1 LGFYVSQHPV
11 DKKFVA
17 KQYLTIFK
25 LSNAQNNKPILVQ
38 FDKVKQIRT
47 KNGQNMAFV
56 TLNDGIETL
65 DGVIF
70 PNQFKKYEELL
81 SHNDLFIVSGK
92 FDH

>member
-1 LGFYVSQHPV
+1 M
-11 DKKFVA
+11 FVA

-70 PNQFKKYEELL
+70 LISLKSTKSCYHIMTYL
-81 SHNDLFIVSGK
+81 
-92 FDH
+92 

>member
-1 LGFYVSQHPV
+1 MHLLVSMKKEYLGFYVSQHPV
-11 DKKFVA
+11 DKMFVA

-56 TLNDGIETL
+56 TLNDGIETFRWC
-65 DGVIF
+65 DF
-70 PNQFKKYEELL
+70 P
-81 SHNDLFIVSGK
+81 
-92 FDH
+92 